1 MEINEEEI
9 DKKIKNINYTIDN
22 LNNIINNINKKVETI
37 NTIYMNYEYNK
48 NLNLNQTNTYL
59 KFQVN
64 LLNNEKTYY
73 SNIKKLFIKKFTMDL
88 YNILDH
94 VIIIL
99 VSMNDL
105 DIGFKD
111 ERKKIF
117 GQILRFNKIRDM
129 NKAKVIELLNV
140 TINNVKL
147 IKKFTNLFEKY
158 IENNVKTNIKN
169 NIHSKSLKINLMN
182 KKKHYD
188 LEYNTYLEQ
197 LIELI
202 NYFDDYSKSI
212 NKQQENQDILN
223 FFVDDIN

>member
-1 MEINEEEI
+1 
-9 DKKIKNINYTIDN
+9 
-22 LNNIINNINKKVETI
+22 
-37 NTIYMNYEYNK
+37 MNYEYNK

-94 VIIIL
+94 IIIIL

-111 ERKKIF
+111 ERKKLF
-117 GQILRFNKIRDM
+117 YKILRFNKIRDM

>member
-64 LLNNEKTYY
+64 LLNNEKMYY
-73 SNIKKLFIKKFTMDL
+73 SNIKKFFIRKFTNDL

-111 ERKKIF
+111 EKKKLF
-117 GQILRFNKIRDM
+117 KQILRFSKIRDM
-129 NKAKVIELLNV
+129 NKAKVIELINV
-140 TINNVKL
+140 TINNVKI
-147 IKKFTNLFEKY
+147 IKNFTNLFEKY
-158 IENNVKTNIKN
+158 IENNVKTNKAN

-212 NKQQENQDILN
+212 NKQQENQDILK
-223 FFVDDIN
+223 FFIDDKN

>member
-1 MEINEEEI
+1 
-9 DKKIKNINYTIDN
+9 
-22 LNNIINNINKKVETI
+22 
-37 NTIYMNYEYNK
+37 MNYEYNK

-64 LLNNEKTYY
+64 LLNNEKMYY
-73 SNIKKLFIKKFTMDL
+73 SNIKKFFIRKFTNDL

-111 ERKKIF
+111 EKKKLF
-117 GQILRFNKIRDM
+117 KQILRFSKIRDM
-129 NKAKVIELLNV
+129 NKAKVIELINV
-140 TINNVKL
+140 TINNVKI
-147 IKKFTNLFEKY
+147 IKNFTNLFEKY
-158 IENNVKTNIKN
+158 IENNVKTNKAN
-169 NIHSKSLKINLMN
+169 NIHSKLLKINLIN

-212 NKQQENQDILN
+212 NKQQENQDILK
-223 FFVDDIN
+223 FFINNKN